1 MIIFIF
7 VQKNKQ
13 FKKTLFTINPNQIPI
28 NMSSDDLELI
38 PIDKFDSSR
47 LRFSV
52 PKTVTSKDGLQYM
65 RCDVKYN
72 SPTSEKDV
80 TVLLEAPEEFTFG
93 FQHAN
98 GFGGNKKDDPNSFN
112 ICYFLASSEKD
123 NVGKQTVEQIAFC
136 NTLKSIEKTL
146 QKHFEQNKEHL
157 SEKAEQL
164 VQTKKYVKEIKTYP
178 KKPVEKGNRKVDDT
192 TKPPRMYLPLMITKN
207 GKCLTNIYNE
217 HDEVFDFH
225 SILDVRG
232 VIKPII
238 KFDYVYISD
247 TSASCQFKLW
257 ECAFKSTGLAQRKR
271 LVGTIVRDVK
281 ETSNPSDDL
290 DDQPTAKPEPRERD
304 NTDRGNKSSHKSHKS
319 KESRHSKSKRDESKR
334 DESD

>member
-1 MIIFIF
+1 
-7 VQKNKQ
+7 
-13 FKKTLFTINPNQIPI
+13 
-28 NMSSDDLELI
+28 
-38 PIDKFDSSR
+38 
-47 LRFSV
+47 
-52 PKTVTSKDGLQYM
+52 
-65 RCDVKYN
+65 
-72 SPTSEKDV
+72 
-80 TVLLEAPEEFTFG
+80 
-93 FQHAN
+93 
-98 GFGGNKKDDPNSFN
+98 
-112 ICYFLASSEKD
+112 
-123 NVGKQTVEQIAFC
+123 VEQIAFC

-238 KFDYVYISD
+238 KFDYVYKCKHKTRIVKLIYKSGSSTPD
-247 TSASCQFKLW
+247 CLSARGSEQVCVENNDKQTYDR
-257 ECAFKSTGLAQRKR
+257 EESSTEPTLPLGFEQVKPSLEMVDGL
-271 LVGTIVRDVK
+271 LINMV
-281 ETSNPSDDL
+281 
-290 DDQPTAKPEPRERD
+290 
-304 NTDRGNKSSHKSHKS
+304 
-319 KESRHSKSKRDESKR
+319 
-334 DESD
+334 